1 MKRKKRSAGEA
12 NTETESWYDK
22 KCREDPDFKAR
33 RAEAAKERRALEKQE
48 REAAVA
54 PAPAASTPAPMVPA
68 ADASTST
75 SPGFLERNIPI
86 LFGTR
91 AAASSS
97 SNAAAALAPEPASQ
111 QAQPASSSNNV
122 SVPAKNRWWA
132 QLSGTER
139 VAAELLGYDEASWDA
154 DGESSSTAALVHEP
168 AVAADAG
175 AIEACHRCWEQLTA
189 DEQKTVGSLGF
200 KQWSWDAS
208 VMDLDGDIDPR
219 ISFPHG
225 RRAKRFGR
233 LNLAGS
239 ILVDVDAVIGMR
251 FHNPVDMTVQQREG
265 PLDEAVLE
273 PCFLVRG
280 QFQGL
285 GFEES
290 DEKYTATRWVSF
302 EDVAYCVRDEHGRF
316 ASDEYQ
322 KIFSEFDALF
332 ERLFKIA
339 SDKAQRELRADFG
352 EAALPA
358 ATYTRSSPRGSPS
371 VEAAVPPAAAP
382 TAMARPA
389 ATAAAPRAAPPAA
402 ATRSPRRAPA
412 LQPDAASV
420 VPTPR
425 STRSSS
431 SPTAVASPKA
441 ARKRPMA
448 PQSRS

>member
-1 MKRKKRSAGEA
+1 M
-12 NTETESWYDK
+12 
-22 KCREDPDFKAR
+22 
-33 RAEAAKERRALEKQE
+33 
-48 REAAVA
+48 
-54 PAPAASTPAPMVPA
+54 
-68 ADASTST
+68 
-75 SPGFLERNIPI
+75 
-86 LFGTR
+86 
-91 AAASSS
+91 
-97 SNAAAALAPEPASQ
+97 
-111 QAQPASSSNNV
+111 
-122 SVPAKNRWWA
+122 
-132 QLSGTER
+132 
-139 VAAELLGYDEASWDA
+139 
-154 DGESSSTAALVHEP
+154 
-168 AVAADAG
+168 
-175 AIEACHRCWEQLTA
+175 
-189 DEQKTVGSLGF
+189 
-200 KQWSWDAS
+200 
-208 VMDLDGDIDPR
+208 
-219 ISFPHG
+219 
-225 RRAKRFGR
+225 
-233 LNLAGS
+233 
-239 ILVDVDAVIGMR
+239 DVDAVIGMR

-280 QFQGL
+280 QFKGL
-285 GFEES
+285 DFEES

-358 ATYTRSSPRGSPS
+358 ATSTRSSPRGSPS

-382 TAMARPA
+382 TAMAPPA

-420 VPTPR
+420 APTPR

-441 ARKRPMA
+441 ASKRPMA